1 MGCCFT
7 CFFLTTNASAHTLIL
22 PRHTHT
28 GLSSRE
34 NPHST
39 VALQKLINVPIRG
52 ISRPGSHCKAGVSGG
67 EGWEPW
73 APVPRWQ
80 RWDRGGKPRFRTQQ
94 GPALPLPCRT
104 LCTGLG
110 NVLLNPLCLLQPH
123 WRSRK
128 HQDQHRSYLMV
139 SHSTPTQLQP
149 CSAYGIQLRDQGS
162 RFHLIHPQN
171 HQVRGFQ
178 VTAHWLETEPGQGG
192 GAASRSSPGT
202 GQTRDSRVSISA
214 RTPHASKKGFSLFSF
229 LPAQKSQRR
238 EGPVTPLTA
247 FLLISFSMS
256 ELAGSQLT

>member
-1 MGCCFT
+1 M
-7 CFFLTTNASAHTLIL
+7 
-22 PRHTHT
+22 
-28 GLSSRE
+28 
-34 NPHST
+34 
-39 VALQKLINVPIRG
+39 PIRG
-52 ISRPGSHCKAGVSGG
+52 ISRLGSHCKAGVSGG

-80 RWDRGGKPRFRTQQ
+80 SWDRGGKPRSRTQQ

-110 NVLLNPLCLLQPH
+110 NVLLNPVCLLQPP
-123 WRSRK
+123 RATLAQQKAPRPASLIF
-128 HQDQHRSYLMV
+128 DGFPLNS
-139 SHSTPTQLQP
+139 QP

-192 GAASRSSPGT
+192 GAASQSSPGT
-202 GQTRDSRVSISA
+202 GQTRDSGVSISA

-229 LPAQKSQRR
+229 LPAQKSQHR